1 MSDPFIS
8 FRFEP
13 LYGVL
18 WQPEG
23 GHLIDYETRAVL
35 LCGMDKSWRVILPS
49 GRVVATGLDLADAA
63 FRYAEAAKRGDFIP
77 I

>member
-8 FRFEP
+8 FRFHT

-18 WQPEG
+18 WRSEG
-23 GHLIDYETRAVL
+23 GHLIDHETRAML
-35 LCGMDKSWRVILPS
+35 FCGADKAWRVILPS
-49 GRVVATGLDLADAA
+49 GRVVTTGLNLAEAA
-63 FRYAEAAKRGDFIP
+63 FRYAEAAQSGDFIP